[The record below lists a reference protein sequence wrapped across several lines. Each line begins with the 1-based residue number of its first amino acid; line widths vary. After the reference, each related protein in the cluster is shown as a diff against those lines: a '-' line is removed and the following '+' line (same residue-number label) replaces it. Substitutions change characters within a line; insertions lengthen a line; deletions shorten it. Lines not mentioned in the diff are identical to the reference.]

1 MTILSSLAVGRLCG
15 IISVMNDKQEQNEIA
30 GMLQHIVSNM
40 ATRDDLAEMEAHLD
54 RALVKQERDL
64 RSEIREASS
73 RMEKILSADADFFS
87 NRTVN
92 HEARIAMLE
101 SQLGIEPVI
110 PAI

>member
-40 ATRDDLAEMEAHLD
+40 VTRDDLAEM
-54 RALVKQERDL
+54 
-64 RSEIREASS
+64 EASS